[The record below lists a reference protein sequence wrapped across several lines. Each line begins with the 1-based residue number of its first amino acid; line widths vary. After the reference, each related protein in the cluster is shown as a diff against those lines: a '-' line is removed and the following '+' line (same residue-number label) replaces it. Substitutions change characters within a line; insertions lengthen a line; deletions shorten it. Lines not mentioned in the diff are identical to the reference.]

1 MIDTFQHKGQRRK
14 LVQLLQK
21 KGITDVKVLAAIDAV
36 PRHWFFVNTGIEHMA
51 YVDQAFPILAGQTIS
66 QPFTVAVQ
74 SQLLEVKKRDKIL
87 EIGTGSGYQAAV
99 LTEMGAKVFS
109 IERQKELFDYTS
121 RILPKLGFAV
131 QCFLGD
137 GYRGQKNYGPYDKI
151 IITAA
156 APYIPDALK
165 EQLKIGGYLVVPLG
179 EGKSQKML
187 RLTKISDDEF
197 KAEEFGNFAF
207 VPMLKGVVK

>member
-1 MIDTFQHKGQRRK
+1 MIDSFQHKGQRRK
-14 LVQLLQK
+14 LVELLRK
-21 KGITDVKVLAAIDAV
+21 KGITDEAVLAAVSEV
-36 PRHWFFVNTGIEHMA
+36 PRHWFFVNTGIDHMA

-66 QPFTVAVQ
+66 QPFTVAFQ
-74 SQLLEVKKRDKIL
+74 TQLLEVKRRERVL

-99 LTEMGAKVFS
+99 LCKMGAKVFS
-109 IERQKELFDYTS
+109 IERQKELYDQTS
-121 RILPKLGFAV
+121 KLLPRLGFSV
-131 QCFLGD
+131 NCFLGD

-156 APYIPDALK
+156 APFIPEPLK
-165 EQLKIGGYLVVPLG
+165 EQLKVGGYFVIPLG

-187 RLTKISDDEF
+187 RLKKVSETEF
-197 KAEEFGNFAF
+197 EAEEYGDFAF